1 MGFADRLKFALFVP
15 GFAVDVQLDEPVFED
30 QPVTGR
36 VRMRCGEQPAT
47 VTGVTLTYRGGWTTE
62 DDDGREHDH
71 FKDFDSFSAMT
82 GGTLQPGQQVE
93 LPFSR
98 TFDLQTAFDASYEW
112 VELKAEIEVEGAQN
126 PAARRVLSVCPLPP
140 LDALRRALIE
150 QLGWGEPTLRYQFIS
165 GSRWLSMAFAAVPP
179 AYARVIDAV
188 LVRAQPVD
196 VGYGHSIVTTAAG
209 GTPFLTRAGAPCAI
223 ALECVIDRDG
233 QGVAGRLKELAGKD
247 KLGDLDVARDVE
259 TAVARVRGFIDH
271 AARLGPMR

>member
-1 MGFADRLKFALFVP
+1 VKFALWAS
-15 GFAVDVQLDEPVFED
+15 GFSVEVLLDEPVFED

-36 VRMRCGEQPAT
+36 VRLRCGEQPAT

-71 FKDFDSFSAMT
+71 FKRFDSFSAMT
-82 GGTLQPGQQVE
+82 GGALEPGQQVE

-98 TFDLQTAFDASYEW
+98 AFDLRSAFDPAYEW
-112 VELKAEIEVEGAQN
+112 VELMAEVDVPGAQN
-126 PAARRVLSVCPLPP
+126 PAGRRPFSVCPPPP

-150 QLGWGEPTLRYQFIS
+150 QLGWGQPTLRYDLANGQ
-165 GSRWLSMAFAAVPP
+165 RWLSMAFAAVPG
-179 AYARVIDAV
+179 AHARTIDAL

-196 VGYGHSIVTTAAG
+196 VGYGHSIVTPGASAS
-209 GTPFLTRAGAPCAI
+209 PFFSRAGAPCAI

-233 QGVAGRLKELAGKD
+233 QGVAGLFEEMAGKD
-247 KLGDLDVARDVE
+247 KLGDRYVARDVE

-271 AARLGPMR
+271 AARLGPIR